1 MFFNT
6 YKKLTKLLIR
16 AGKLFNFLGN
26 ADTSPKPILR
36 RLMTILY
43 SMALIFSVGFG
54 IVLLQQY
61 QHHLH
66 DMFQSQREEVVNDFK
81 GMLDQ
86 QVSGMT
92 MALQPIAAN
101 SDVKKALREGDA
113 NRLLADWQ
121 SVFVE
126 MKTKSRLTHFYFF
139 DKNRVCLL
147 RVHNP
152 AKRGDLINRFTA
164 LEAEWTRKTASGIE
178 IGPLGTFTLRVV
190 QPVFEGTR
198 LIGYVEFGKEIED
211 VLQTLHIQTK
221 NEIALV
227 IRKKY
232 LKQQAWE
239 EGMRMLGRKANWNQ
253 LPHDAVIYTSQGK
266 LPNIFA
272 SIVQQKSAHH
282 NVDDNGD
289 QEVSFSGK
297 TWRISMNPVQ
307 DVSGKEIGDLM
318 IMNDISI
325 EKSEFIDFLVSNAIV
340 GMVLMGMTFGFIFF
354 LLRRTD
360 RGIHCQWTNLQE
372 SEEKI
377 NTLAFFDQLTG
388 LPNQALL
395 LDRLKQTIASSSRSG
410 SYGALLFIDL
420 DNFKV
425 LNDTLGHD
433 MGDALL
439 KQVAHRLSLCV
450 REEDSVARF
459 GGDEFV
465 VLLSGLGMSETD
477 AATVSE
483 MIAEKIL
490 TALNQMYFLR
500 EIPHHSTASIGI
512 TLFRGESTCIDD
524 LMKQADLAMY
534 KSKEAGRNGLSFFDP
549 KMESVLKERAMLE
562 EDLRR
567 GIEEKQF
574 LLYYQAQVMDEGLIS
589 GVEALVRWQH
599 PKRGMVS
606 PIEFIPVAEETGL
619 ILPLG
624 DWILKTACEQLTL
637 WSQREETREMTIA
650 VNVSIRQFGQKD
662 FVDRVLSILEASGA
676 NAQRLKL
683 ELTESLLVHNVE
695 DVIEKMVMLKAKGIS
710 FSLDDF
716 GTGYSSL
723 SYLKRL
729 PLDQLKIDKSF
740 VHDILVNTNDVIICQ
755 SIIALAQSM
764 ELSVIAEG
772 VETHGQC
779 TALATIGCHA
789 YQGYWFSRPL
799 SLEDFEDFHK
809 RAITKALGEE
819 NDKK

>member
-6 YKKLTKLLIR
+6 YRKLIKPLVR
-16 AGKLFNFLGN
+16 AGKLFDFLGN
-26 ADTSPKPILR
+26 VDPSPKPILR

-43 SMALIFSVGFG
+43 SMALVFSVGFG

-66 DMFQSQREEVVNDFK
+66 DMFQSQEEEIVSNFK
-81 GMLDQ
+81 GLLDQ

-92 MALQPIAAN
+92 MALQPIVAN

-121 SVFVE
+121 SVFGE

-164 LEAEWTRKTASGIE
+164 LEAEWTRQTASGIE

-190 QPVFEGTR
+190 QPVFEGTA

-211 VLQTLHIQTK
+211 VLQTLHTQTN

-239 EGMRMLGRKANWNQ
+239 DGMRMLGRKANWNQ
-253 LPHDAVIYTSQGK
+253 LPRDAVIYTSQGK

-272 SIVQQKSAHH
+272 LMLQQDSAHRY
-282 NVDDNGD
+282 VDSNSD
-289 QEVSFSGK
+289 QEVSFNGK
-297 TWRISMNPVQ
+297 TWRVSMNPVQ
-307 DVSGKEIGDLM
+307 DVSGKEIGDLI
-318 IMNDISI
+318 IMNDISV
-325 EKSEFIDFLVSNAIV
+325 EKSEFFDFVVFNAIV
-340 GMVLMGMTFGFIFF
+340 GMVLLGMTFGFIFL

-360 RGIHCQWTNLQE
+360 MSVHRQQTSLQE

-395 LDRLKQTIASSSRSG
+395 LDRLKQAIASSSRHE

-450 REEDSVARF
+450 READSVARF

-465 VLLSGLGMSETD
+465 VLLSGLGTSETD
-477 AATVSE
+477 AAPVSE

-490 TALNQMYFLR
+490 TSLNQTYFLR
-500 EIPHHSTASIGI
+500 EIPHRSTASIGV
-512 TLFRGESTCIDD
+512 TLFRGDNTCIDD

-549 KMESVLKERAMLE
+549 KMESVLRERALLE

-574 LLYYQAQVMDEGLIS
+574 LLYYQAQVMDDGLIS

-637 WSQREETREMTIA
+637 WSHREETREMTIA

-740 VHDILVNTNDVIICQ
+740 VHDILTNMNDVIICQ

-764 ELSVIAEG
+764 GLSVIAEG
-772 VETHGQC
+772 VETHEQG
-779 TALATIGCHA
+779 TVLAKIGCHA

-799 SLEDFEDFHK
+799 SLEEFEGFHK
-809 RAITKALGEE
+809 RAIAKALGEK